1 LLNKSKTPCKEEK
14 KEEEEERVTLL
25 GYHFMWC
32 DGLRI
37 EREPPP
43 ILDYDFANM
52 DGLQSLTKVGCNSE
66 ECISWAILFLCN
78 IN

>member
-1 LLNKSKTPCKEEK
+1 
-14 KEEEEERVTLL
+14 V
-25 GYHFMWC
+25 WC

-43 ILDYDFANM
+43 ILDYDFTNM
-52 DGLQSLTKVGCNSE
+52 DGLPGLTKVGCNSE